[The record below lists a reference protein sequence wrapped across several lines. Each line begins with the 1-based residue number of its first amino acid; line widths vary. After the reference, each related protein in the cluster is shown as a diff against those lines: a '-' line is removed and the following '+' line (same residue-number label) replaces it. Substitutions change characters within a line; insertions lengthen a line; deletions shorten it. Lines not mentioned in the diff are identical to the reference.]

1 VEERLVS
8 RFESG
13 LVTDI
18 QIPDLETRVAILQKK
33 ADLKNKIIPEEVISF
48 LAENIPSNIRE
59 LEGALNRIIAYSEIN
74 AEPMS
79 TENIGVWLKDILR
92 GNSKGNVS
100 VDSIQQFVA
109 EHFGITVEEIL
120 SPNRTAELALARQ
133 IAMYLSRKNLH
144 LTVDQI
150 AKAFNKKDHTTVL
163 YAVKRVEEMKKTDLR
178 VKAIVENIQDK
189 M

>member
-1 VEERLVS
+1 VS

-33 ADLKNKIIPEEVISF
+33 ADLKNKVIPEEVILF

-59 LEGALNRIIAYSEIN
+59 LEGALNRVIAYSEFN
-74 AEPMS
+74 SEPMN
-79 TENIGVWLKDILR
+79 TDNVEVWLKDILR
-92 GNSKGNVS
+92 GASKGNVS
-100 VDSIQQFVA
+100 VDYIQQMVA
-109 EHFGITVEEIL
+109 ENFGITMEEML

-150 AKAFNKKDHTTVL
+150 AKAFNKTDHTTVL
-163 YAVKRVEEMKKTDLR
+163 YAVRRVEEMKKTNVR
-178 VKAIVENIQDK
+178 VKTIVDNIQNK